1 MKKIFFMF
9 IFAIILSG
17 CGNSN
22 AENTDT
28 SGDADVESEENS
40 DNEETEEAAEE
51 TNESEEKDIYQIGD
65 TADIISSSYGFSY
78 QVTLNHAELTTDP
91 VDGVSLEDIGDSAED
106 GGEFLVANVTIKN
119 TGDSPITPIEQ
130 LSAQLYDEEY
140 PRFFSL
146 DETFTERN
154 DELAP
159 GEEITGNLAYA
170 HNSYEDNDVMYLTF
184 EAEAIEEE
192 TRFEIPIPVE

>member
-51 TNESEEKDIYQIGD
+51 TSEPEEKDIYQIGD
-65 TADIISSSYGFSY
+65 TADIISSSYGFTY

-91 VDGVSLEDIGDSAED
+91 VDGVSLEDRGYTPEE
-106 GGEFLVANVTIKN
+106 GEFLVANVTIKN
-119 TGDSPITPIEQ
+119 TGDNPITPIEQ
-130 LSAQLYDEEY
+130 LSAQLYDEQY
-140 PRFFSL
+140 PRFFSI
-146 DETFTERN
+146 DDIFTERN

-170 HNSYEDNDVMYLTF
+170 HSSYEDNDVMYVTF